1 MWKYNSTPEL
11 YHYGVLGMKWGRR
24 RYQNK
29 DGSLTPAGEKRYAS
43 KGYAEDAYK
52 SNKTKAGKAYDRVT
66 GAHKTYGKIK
76 TKMSS
81 QTENRKRANKYA
93 KEHTQQVTKKTREA
107 VDKLSTGKA
116 LAETFVMG
124 SYGSLVY
131 NSFRSRGS
139 SRGKAYVHAAL
150 NNALNNLT
158 LGKISNKSR
167 W

>member
-1 MWKYNSTPEL
+1 MWRYNDVSEL

-29 DGSLTPAGEKRYAS
+29 DGSLTPAGEKRYAE

-66 GAHKTYGKIK
+66 GAHKIYGEVKAK
-76 TKMSS
+76 TSS
-81 QTENRKRANKYA
+81 KAENRKRATKYA
-93 KEHTQQVTKKTREA
+93 KEHTQQVTKKTRDA
-107 VDKLSTGKA
+107 VNKLSTGKA
-116 LAETFVMG
+116 LAETALMG

-131 NSFRSRGS
+131 NSLRSRGT
-139 SRGKAYVHAAL
+139 SRGKAAAQAVL

-158 LGKISNKSR
+158 LGKLSKKSS